1 MSQLNVGKRFGEQIL
16 SELRDMQAQMQPPT
30 NATNSAQTEESPGQS
45 FMDHLMSGVNEVNSM
60 HLKADDM
67 AVDLATGK
75 NQNIHETMLAASQA
89 ELGFNFMVQ
98 IRNKVL
104 EAYQEVMRMQI

>member
-16 SELRDMQAQMQPPT
+16 SELRDMQAQMQPPGNPAAGGPT
-30 NATNSAQTEESPGQS
+30 SDNAGQS
-45 FMDHLMSGVNEVNSM
+45 FMDHLMSGVNEVNAM
-60 HLKADDM
+60 QQQADSM

-75 NQNIHETMLAASQA
+75 NQNIHETMLAASHA